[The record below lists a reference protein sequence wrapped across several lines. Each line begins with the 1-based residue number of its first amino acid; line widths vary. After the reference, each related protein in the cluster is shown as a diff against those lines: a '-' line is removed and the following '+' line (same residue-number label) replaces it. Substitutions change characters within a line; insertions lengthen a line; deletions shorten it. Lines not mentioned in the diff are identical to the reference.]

1 MGKLNKT
8 ISGMVVA
15 IAADYPRM
23 KKMLEGGNVTR
34 DQAVLFTRYVS
45 AVDNALIAVCRGEP
59 AEARELLRKDIAEK
73 NGFETSESKVY
84 YGTFYMFNK
93 RKYDAIKMIAEM
105 NNLI

>member
-73 NGFETSESKVY
+73 NGFFAEV
-84 YGTFYMFNK
+84 
-93 RKYDAIKMIAEM
+93 IKDFSANDRVIVLKKA
-105 NNLI
+105 

>member
-23 KKMLEGGNVTR
+23 KRMLESGNVSL
-34 DQAVLFTRYVS
+34 DQAVIFTKYVAS
-45 AVDNALIAVCRGEP
+45 VDNALAAVCEEEP

-73 NGFETSESKVY
+73 NGFEMSESKVY
-84 YGTFYMFNK
+84 YGTFYIFNK
-93 RKYDAIKMIAEM
+93 RKYDAIKMIARM